1 MLTNVGLDH
10 QDWLGDSR
18 EAIGREKAG
27 VFRARRPAVLVE
39 REPPQSVLDAA
50 TVLDAP
56 KLRLGR
62 DFDYEI
68 GRSEEHTSELQSL
81 MRISY
86 AVFCLKK
93 KKDNTNTH
101 RAVNT
106 QTTMT
111 TTKTTP

>member
-39 REPPQSVLDAA
+39 REPPPSVLDAA

-56 KLRLGR
+56 KLRRGR
-62 DFDYEI
+62 DFDDEI
-68 GRSEEHTSELQSL
+68 GQDGRWTW
-81 MRISY
+81 
-86 AVFCLKK
+86 
-93 KKDNTNTH
+93 
-101 RAVNT
+101 VNYGERWTPVAPPGFAGET
-106 QTTMT
+106 QYRTAAGRFAPGTGV
-111 TTKTTP
+111 PLA

>member
-18 EAIGREKAG
+18 EAIGRAKAG

-50 TVLDAP
+50 TVLAAP

-62 DFDYEI
+62 DFDYDI
-68 GRSEEHTSELQSL
+68 GQDGSWPWFIHGVRWPPFPPPG
-81 MRISY
+81 RP
-86 AVFCLKK
+86 AAPRGGKK
-93 KKDNTNTH
+93 G
-101 RAVNT
+101 
-106 QTTMT
+106 
-111 TTKTTP
+111 

>member
-68 GRSEEHTSELQSL
+68 GQDGRWTWINHGE
-81 MRISY
+81 RW
-86 AVFCLKK
+86 
-93 KKDNTNTH
+93 
-101 RAVNT
+101 T
-106 QTTMT
+106 QLPPPGDRKSTRLNSSH
-111 TTKTTP
+111 

>member
-18 EAIGREKAG
+18 EAIGSEKAG

-68 GRSEEHTSELQSL
+68 GQDGRWTRSEEHTSELQSL
-81 MRISY
+81 MRILY
-86 AVFCLKK
+86 ARFCLNKK
-93 KKDNTNTH
+93 KS
-101 RAVNT
+101 
-106 QTTMT
+106 
-111 TTKTTP
+111 